1 VTRRPTITSSA
12 NDRLKAVRRLA
23 RRGRDAQVFLVEGHR
38 QVRRALEAGVPLR
51 ELYVAPELF
60 LGTDDLNLVA
70 QAEAEGTRVVEVGRV
85 AFASI
90 SRNARPDGLVAV
102 AERWSTALDTIALSE
117 TPLVLVAEGVERPGN
132 LGTIIRSAC
141 SAGADALVVC
151 GGRTDVFHPDTV
163 RGSVGTLFHLAVAAS
178 SSAEA
183 LGWLRRRGTSIV
195 AATPQASRS
204 PWDVDLARPTAI
216 VVGSERHGLS
226 PRWLDAAD
234 AAVAIPMP
242 GPADSLNVA
251 VAAGVVLFE
260 AVRQRLVAATS
271 RVPESAAGRRAT
283 TSRSPSPSQA

>member
-1 VTRRPTITSSA
+1 VTRRPTITSTA

-38 QVRRALEAGVPLR
+38 QVRRALDAGVPLR

-60 LGTDDLNLVA
+60 LGPDDVELVVL
-70 QAEAEGTRVVEVGRV
+70 AEAAGTSIVELGRV

-102 AERWSTALDTIALSE
+102 AERWSTAVDELVLSD

-132 LGTIIRSAC
+132 LGTMVRSGC

-151 GGRTDVFHPDTV
+151 DGRTDVFHPDTV
-163 RGSVGTLFHLAVAAS
+163 RGSVGTLFHVAVAAC

-183 LGWLRRRGTSIV
+183 LGWLGRHGTSIV
-195 AATPQASRS
+195 AATPEARLS

-226 PRWLDAAD
+226 PLWLDAAD
-234 AAVAIPMP
+234 AVVAIPMP

-260 AVRQRLVAATS
+260 AVRQRLLPVTD
-271 RVPESAAGRRAT
+271 RLPEPAAGRRTT
-283 TSRSPSPSQA
+283 TSRLPSPLRA